1 VATVSRC
8 FVPFKVKKA
17 RVTLVDS
24 CGAPV
29 VSGCSSIS
37 TDGIITVEQT
47 ATYEDR
53 EEFFIKN
60 GNGTFCVQET
70 NPPILKWIQ
79 LTLTFC
85 NVDPELVTFL
95 TGQSLV
101 LDDADTPVAI
111 GNDWSTNDA
120 ATVNFGFETWTGVAN
135 QENCTTPLFGYGVW
149 PWMVEG
155 TMSDVT
161 YNNGTANFVVTA
173 RTKVGNNWGQG
184 PYVVQQ
190 SAATATLGNPL
201 LLTPA
206 LPSTAHRRMITTL
219 EPPPISGCGCIA
231 IPNPVLAFADTGVL
245 TGTVTIPT
253 TPFTATVL
261 PGTIDWGDGTT
272 TTVTTGPT
280 TSHIYA
286 MAGTYTTVY
295 RSKAFSTTS
304 WTSAATPVA

>member
-1 VATVSRC
+1 
-8 FVPFKVKKA
+8 
-17 RVTLVDS
+17 
-24 CGAPV
+24 
-29 VSGCSSIS
+29 
-37 TDGIITVEQT
+37 
-47 ATYEDR
+47 
-53 EEFFIKN
+53 
-60 GNGTFCVQET
+60 
-70 NPPILKWIQ
+70 
-79 LTLTFC
+79 
-85 NVDPELVTFL
+85 
-95 TGQSLV
+95 
-101 LDDADTPVAI
+101 
-111 GNDWSTNDA
+111 
-120 ATVNFGFETWTGVAN
+120 
-135 QENCTTPLFGYGVW
+135 
-149 PWMVEG
+149 
-155 TMSDVT
+155 
-161 YNNGTANFVVTA
+161 
-173 RTKVGNNWGQG
+173 
-184 PYVVQQ
+184 VQQ

>member
-8 FVPFKVKKA
+8 FVPFKVPKV

-24 CGAPV
+24 CGTPV
-29 VSGCSSIS
+29 VSSCSTIA

-47 ATYEDR
+47 GTYEDR
-53 EEFFIKN
+53 EEFFVKN
-60 GNGTFCVQET
+60 ANGVFCVQET

-95 TGQSLV
+95 TGQALV

-111 GNDWSTNDA
+111 GNDWAGNDA
-120 ATVNFGFETWTGVAN
+120 STVNFAFETWTGIAN
-135 QENCTTPLFGYGVW
+135 QENCATPLYGYALW

-155 TMSDVT
+155 TMGDVT
-161 YNNGTANFVVTA
+161 YNNGNANFQVVA

-184 PYVVQQ
+184 PYTVQQ
-190 SAATATLGNPL
+190 SAATATLHNPIP
-201 LLTPA
+201 LTPA
-206 LPSTAHRRMITTL
+206 IASTAHRRMITTN
-219 EPPPISGCGCIA
+219 EPPPLGGCGCIA
-231 IPNPVLAFADTGVL
+231 LPNPALVFSDTGVL

-253 TPFTATVL
+253 TPYTTSVL
-261 PGTIDWGDGTT
+261 PGTIDWGDSTT

-280 TSHIYA
+280 ADHVYA
-286 MAGTYTTVY
+286 MAGTYTVTF
-295 RSKAFSTTS
+295 RSKAFSTAP
-304 WTSAATPVA
+304 WTSAATPIA